1 MEFPSKMLL
10 NVFFHTKWYYVNN
23 CPLKWAFGRFFPWLL
38 MRWLSPCI
46 LIWKIQV
53 SYYRCCSYLENSRP
67 LAVALHIRR
76 KGVLCVGQLWMRF
89 FRNHSWTFVSFSLK
103 TASFLLSRQ
112 KSTFSVR
119 TPHCTQSY
127 LLSTA
132 NASLATQFKAA
143 FFFPVTPSC
152 SQRSD

>member
-1 MEFPSKMLL
+1 MY
-10 NVFFHTKWYYVNN
+10 FFIQSGIMSITVLWHEH
-23 CPLKWAFGRFFPWLL
+23 LGDFFPWLL

-46 LIWKIQV
+46 LTWK
-53 SYYRCCSYLENSRP
+53 YRWVTTA
-67 LAVALHIRR
+67 AVHTLKTASLWLMRCTSGE
-76 KGVLCVGQLWMRF
+76 KESFAWDSFWMRF

-119 TPHCTQSY
+119 RPHCTQSY
-127 LLSTA
+127 LLSNA